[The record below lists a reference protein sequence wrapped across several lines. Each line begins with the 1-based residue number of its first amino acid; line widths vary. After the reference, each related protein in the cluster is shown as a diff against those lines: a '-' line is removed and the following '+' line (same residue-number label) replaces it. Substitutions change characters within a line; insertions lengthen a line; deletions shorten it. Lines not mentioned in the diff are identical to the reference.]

1 MQSGLLTTLDLNM
14 DMEFPLRICDLC
26 PNTHVAITIW
36 DLSKTMEQG
45 LLGSTIIDIF
55 DEKTR
60 MRQGSYSLFIWKG
73 KQADLSVE
81 CKTPG
86 LFVELPE
93 NISNEEIK
101 DLKRAE

>member
-14 DMEFPLRICDLC
+14 DIEFPLRICDLC
-26 PNTHVAITIW
+26 PNTHVAITIY
-36 DLSKTMEQG
+36 DLSKSMGEG
-45 LLGSTIIDIF
+45 LLGSTIIDVF

-60 MRQGSYSLFIWKG
+60 MRQGSYSLFVWKG

-86 LFVELPE
+86 LFMDHPE
-93 NISNEEIK
+93 KMDDIEIK
-101 DLKRAE
+101 D

>member
-14 DMEFPLRICDLC
+14 DIEFPLRICDLC
-26 PNTHVAITIW
+26 PNTHVAITIY
-36 DLSKTMEQG
+36 DLSKSIEQG

-55 DEKTR
+55 DEQTR

-86 LFVELPE
+86 LFLEQP
-93 NISNEEIK
+93 EEISK
-101 DLKRAE
+101 EEITD